1 MLGRAGP
8 PDGVAKGGG
17 RAGPPCTCA
26 ICACGFACVRVRVCV
41 CVCVC
46 EMMRPAPLSID
57 PNLTLFLQALT
68 PTATHPLH
76 NFCLM
81 VISTNFLQHAQPCHK
96 SRHLYHTP
104 ESVAV
109 VTEDVEVG

>member
-41 CVCVC
+41 CVCVRNDEAC
-46 EMMRPAPLSID
+46 SSQHRSQSDTISSSINPYSHTPSPQLLLNGNFNQFSPTCSTLSQV
-57 PNLTLFLQALT
+57 QALV
-68 PTATHPLH
+68 P
-76 NFCLM
+76 
-81 VISTNFLQHAQPCHK
+81 
-96 SRHLYHTP
+96 HT
-104 ESVAV
+104 
-109 VTEDVEVG
+109 

>member
-1 MLGRAGP
+1 MDLQTELPREGDVQGRPAHVPYVHVGLH
-8 PDGVAKGGG
+8 
-17 RAGPPCTCA
+17 
-26 ICACGFACVRVRVCV
+26 ACVCVCV